1 MKAKE
6 ADTMTALTYTPVG
19 DYLIPDITLQ
29 HADESIG
36 LYGRM
41 RRDYLKEHCPILYNE
56 LILSEQLF
64 PHLQEVDHAAHERV
78 RVMLPQ
84 MKAKNG
90 ITEELKAKDQMRW
103 VREMISIRETIH
115 EIIMNEL
122 ICA

>member
-1 MKAKE
+1 
-6 ADTMTALTYTPVG
+6 MTTPIG
-19 DYLIPDITLQ
+19 DDLIPDITLQ
-29 HADESIG
+29 HADESIR

-41 RRDYLKEHCPILYNE
+41 CRDYLKEHCPILYNE
-56 LILSEQLF
+56 MILAEKLF
-64 PHLQEVDHAAHERV
+64 PHLQEIDHAAHERV
-78 RVMLPQ
+78 RIMLPQ
-84 MKAKNG
+84 MKAQYG